1 MVAQSY
7 LSWISDQDLFS
18 AISHVYE
25 KYQRALKAKNLKSF
39 NRNVIDPFML
49 IFDITLNTKDIEEWL
64 LEESVRQLQKTLNN
78 AVGEFHQ
85 IILGSCEGWVDLGT
99 GDSTG
104 VDLKKEDS
112 TIFAEI
118 KNKFNTMNSSSEKIV
133 FNKLEQITLD
143 YPNSTAYLV
152 QIIKKPG
159 ESYDIFWEYTKSKK
173 PLVKNTNPRIR
184 KISGDKFY
192 EKVTGKPDALK
203 ELCSILPRAIQDFSE
218 QSDVEIELIEDRLID
233 EIKLQ
238 LNAQNLSSQELIK
251 YFFEI
256 VYPSSAETAKLQQ
269 LMQQVND
276 EIEDEFQ
283 EADGELG
290 DNETE

>member
-7 LSWISDQDLFS
+7 LSWISEQDLFS

-25 KYQRALKAKNLKSF
+25 KYNRALKAKNLKSF

-49 IFDITLNTKDIEEWL
+49 VFDVTLNDKDIEEWL
-64 LEESVRQLQKTLNN
+64 FEESVRQLQKTLNN

-85 IILGSCEGWVDLGT
+85 IILGSCEGWVDLET

-104 VDLKKEDS
+104 LDLKKEDS
-112 TIFAEI
+112 TVFAEI
-118 KNKFNTMNSSSEKIV
+118 KNKFNTMNSRSEKIA
-133 FNKLEQITLD
+133 FNQLEQIVSD

-159 ESYDIFWEYTKSKK
+159 ESYDVFWEYTKSKK
-173 PLVKNTNPRIR
+173 PLIKNTNPRIR

-203 ELCSILPRAIQDFSE
+203 ELYSILPRAIQDFSK
-218 QSDVEIELIEDRLID
+218 QSDVESELIEDQLVD
-233 EIKLQ
+233 EIKSQ
-238 LNAQNLSSQELIK
+238 VDAQSLSNQDLIE
-251 YFFEI
+251 YFFE
-256 VYPSSAETAKLQQ
+256 VLYPSSSETAKLQQ
-269 LMQQVND
+269 LMLQVND
-276 EIEDEFQ
+276 EFEDELQ
-283 EADGELG
+283 ETDGDLD
-290 DNETE
+290 DNETD